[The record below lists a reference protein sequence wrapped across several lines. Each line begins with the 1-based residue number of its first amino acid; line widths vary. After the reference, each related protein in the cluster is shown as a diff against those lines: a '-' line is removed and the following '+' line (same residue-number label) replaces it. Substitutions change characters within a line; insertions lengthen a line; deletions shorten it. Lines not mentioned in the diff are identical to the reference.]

1 MDNEGRYFYI
11 KDGDTIWSPGWKPVK
26 TTLDSY
32 ECRHGLS
39 YTKIKGEKMVLK
51 PKLCFLFHLKP
62 GLKIQKVKLTNKGT
76 ETKTIKLFSYNE
88 WCLWNAE
95 DDQNN
100 LQRNLSTGEVEID
113 GSTLYHKQSI
123 KSVATIMLSIM

>member
-1 MDNEGRYFYI
+1 
-11 KDGDTIWSPGWKPVK
+11 
-26 TTLDSY
+26 
-32 ECRHGLS
+32 
-39 YTKIKGEKMVLK
+39 MVLK